1 MYKGGVGVKG
11 ELSWESWW
19 EEEQVCPKFC
29 ILMYYRIL
37 YWLVFYYLCSF
48 TGAYPNIKRK
58 DIGDYFEPE
67 IFHVSIWHCVQARS
81 H

>member
-37 YWLVFYYLCSF
+37 YWLVFLLFVFLYRRIS
-48 TGAYPNIKRK
+48 K
-58 DIGDYFEPE
+58 
-67 IFHVSIWHCVQARS
+67 H
-81 H
+81 